1 MQTEDRSV
9 FDLEVVPPTS
19 GVSYGNTSD
28 QVIDFYLPEKAA
40 KPLVVLIHGGFW
52 RPEFDRKHLS
62 PLAKAIADS
71 GWPVALIEYRRIIGN
86 PDATVQDVHSA
97 MAKLSEDY
105 GPTILLGH
113 SVGGHLALLVG
124 SKFTALG
131 VIALA
136 PVTDLIRSEEMD
148 LDEGA
153 VSDFLG
159 APAKLRPD
167 LNPIELPP
175 LKIKVHI
182 IHGSADIRVPIQF
195 SRDYISKMNINSTE
209 LLELE
214 NTGHFELI
222 DPRSDIFSQIC
233 HELKVHLASFLNF
246 PSA

>member
-1 MQTEDRSV
+1 MEAEDRSV
-9 FDLEVVPPTS
+9 FDLKAVQPTNS
-19 GVSYGNTSD
+19 VSYGNASD
-28 QVIDFYLPEKAA
+28 QVIDFYLPEKRS

-52 RPEFDRKHLS
+52 RSEYDRKHMS
-62 PLAKAIADS
+62 PLAKALADS
-71 GWPVALIEYRRIIGN
+71 GCPVALIEYRRIIGN
-86 PDATVQDVHSA
+86 PDATLQDVNSA
-97 MAKLSEDY
+97 MAKLTEEF

-113 SVGGHLALLVG
+113 SAGGHLALLVG
-124 SKFTALG
+124 SKFEVKG

-167 LNPIELPP
+167 LSPIELPS
-175 LKIKVHI
+175 LKTKVRV
-182 IHGSADIRVPIQF
+182 IHGSADIRVPVQF
-195 SRDYISKMNINSTE
+195 SREYVSKMDTNSTN

-222 DPRSDIFSQIC
+222 DPRSDVFSQIC
-233 HELKVHLASFLNF
+233 RELTALS
-246 PSA
+246 